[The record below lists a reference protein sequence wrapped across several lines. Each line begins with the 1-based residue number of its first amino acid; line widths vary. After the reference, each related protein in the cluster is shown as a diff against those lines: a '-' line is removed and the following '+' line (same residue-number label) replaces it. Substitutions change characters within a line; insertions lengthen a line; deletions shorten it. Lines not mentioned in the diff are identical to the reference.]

1 MHAESRTHEE
11 LLSELASMHQRMAD
25 LQDLAAEHQQIRA
38 ALEETTRLLALSA
51 DVGTALAGSDSL
63 RTILQRCAEALVEHL
78 NAALACIWTIGEDDQ
93 MLEMQASA
101 GIYLHLDGPHGYV
114 PMGNSEIGLIA
125 QERHPYI
132 THNVLEDTRIRDK
145 AWAERTGLV
154 AFAGYPLTVED
165 RLVGVM
171 ALFTRKAFTDT
182 MQEALAWVAGGIA
195 LGIDRV
201 CISDAL
207 ARSLAKI
214 VRMNKS
220 LRQKNAEL
228 DEFTYIASH
237 DLQKPLRHL
246 IAFSSM
252 LRQDLDDVLPERAE
266 KDLHFITEAAEHMRS
281 MVHNLLLL
289 SRTGNAVMHWEQV
302 ALDTCVDQAVA
313 ALSTT
318 MPISSENI
326 RHDPLPAVYGDP
338 DMLTQIYRHLLENA
352 FKFNHNPQPY
362 VHLTATHQEGRW
374 ILSVADNGIGIK
386 PEYHEQIFIPFKR
399 LHGHSEYE
407 GAGIGL
413 SICRKAVERHGG
425 SIWVESQAGQG
436 TRVNFTLDDEPLDR
450 GNLTAW

>member
-1 MHAESRTHEE
+1 MHAESRPHEE
-11 LLSELASMHQRMAD
+11 LLSELEAMRRHIAD
-25 LQDLAAEHQQIRA
+25 LQDLAAEHQHTHT
-38 ALEETTRLLALSA
+38 ALEEKTRLLALSA
-51 DVGTALAGSDSL
+51 AVGTALAGSDSL

-78 NAALACIWTIGEDDQ
+78 NAALACIWTLGEDDQ

-101 GIYLHLDGPHGYV
+101 GIYFHLDGPHGHV
-114 PMGNSEIGLIA
+114 PVDNSEIGLIA
-125 QERHPYI
+125 RERHPYI

-145 AWAERTGLV
+145 AWAQRTGMV

-171 ALFTRKAFTDT
+171 ALFTRNAFTET

-246 IAFSSM
+246 TTFSSM
-252 LRQDLDDVLPERAE
+252 LRQDLDAVLPERAE
-266 KDLHFITEAAEHMRS
+266 KDLHFITEAAERMRS
-281 MVHNLLLL
+281 MVHSLLLL

-302 ALDTCVDQAVA
+302 ALETCVERAVS
-313 ALSTT
+313 ALSKT
-318 MPISSENI
+318 MPIAPEHI
-326 RHDPLPAVYGDP
+326 RPDPLPVVYGDA
-338 DMLTQIYRHLLENA
+338 DMLTQLYRHLLENA
-352 FKFNHNPQPY
+352 LKFNHQPQPC
-362 VHLTATHQEGRW
+362 VHLTATHQDGRW
-374 ILSVADNGIGIK
+374 VLGVADNGIGIK

-436 TRVNFTLDDEPLDR
+436 THVKFTLDEESLDR
-450 GNLTAW
+450 GSLTEW

>member
-1 MHAESRTHEE
+1 
-11 LLSELASMHQRMAD
+11 
-25 LQDLAAEHQQIRA
+25 
-38 ALEETTRLLALSA
+38 
-51 DVGTALAGSDSL
+51 L
-63 RTILQRCAEALVEHL
+63 RTVLQRCAEALVEHL

-93 MLEMQASA
+93 LLEMQASA
-101 GIYLHLDGPHGYV
+101 GSYFHLDGPHGHV
-114 PMGNSEIGLIA
+114 PVGNSEIGLIA

-145 AWAERTGLV
+145 AWAERTGMV

-171 ALFTRKAFTDT
+171 ALFTRDTFTDT
-182 MQEALAWVAGGIA
+182 IQEALAWVAGGIA

-201 CISDAL
+201 RISDAL

-246 IAFSSM
+246 TSFSGM
-252 LRQDLDDVLPERAE
+252 LRQDLDNILPERAE

-289 SRTGNAVMHWEQV
+289 SRTGNAVMRWEQV
-302 ALDTCVDQAVA
+302 ALDSCVERAVA
-313 ALSTT
+313 ALSKT
-318 MPISSENI
+318 MPISPANI
-326 RHDPLPAVYGDP
+326 QHDPLPVVYGDQNI
-338 DMLTQIYRHLLENA
+338 LTELYRHLLENA
-352 FKFNHNPQPY
+352 FKFNCHPQPC
-362 VHLTATHQEGRW
+362 VHLTATHQDGRW
-374 ILSVADNGIGIK
+374 ILGVADNGIGIQ

-399 LHGHSEYE
+399 LHGHGEYE

-425 SIWVESQAGQG
+425 NIWVESQAEQG
-436 TRVNFTLDDEPLDR
+436 TQVKFTLDDEPLDR
-450 GNLTAW
+450 GSITEW